1 MPRRCSHMHSQGRSR
16 HYPQEDFM
24 GIFSKIINELSQQ
37 LKAQQPTQQKPG
49 PTAQQPRA
57 ESASGLSWGEKMPRE
72 ENQYSYPGEYY
83 EYFAMIF
90 ARDFPSLRAEQAGR
104 FMGNDD
110 RAVRY
115 GRPQPKRR
123 VATVFTLWDG
133 SRKAL
138 VVELLSE
145 HAQTTKLR
153 NDCDRQG
160 IPYLRFYYNHRGWW
174 NTRSYV
180 VERVRQALLSAPA
193 QAGASSRVIASARPQ
208 PMSGG
213 PVPASPKTS
222 GQTISVAKAVPEQTA
237 SPYPPARPVDR
248 DKPLPRTTY
257 TPPHLRPE
265 MQARAAQR
273 TSPRPAPLPISYGIR
288 MPQEPNQFNFPRP
301 YNEYFAQ
308 VFAEQFA
315 QYRVSEEPVFKR
327 GLPPR
332 PADPRQRTAPRP
344 AQQRIATLY
353 SFYAASG
360 KRVLVV
366 EVMSEKSRSH
376 AVQRLCERE
385 NIGYLR
391 FYYDH
396 AGWWNTRAYVVARV
410 KSALFGA

>member
-1 MPRRCSHMHSQGRSR
+1 
-16 HYPQEDFM
+16 M

-37 LKAQQPTQQKPG
+37 LKAQQPARPDPAPVSRRPQPG
-49 PTAQQPRA
+49 IDF
-57 ESASGLSWGEKMPRE
+57 GFSWGDQMPRE

-83 EYFAMIF
+83 DYFAMIF
-90 ARDFPSLRAEQAGR
+90 ARDFPSLRAEQEAR
-104 FMGNDD
+104 FMGNDN

-115 GRPQPKRR
+115 GRPQPRRR

-133 SRKAL
+133 GRKAL

-145 HAQTTKLR
+145 HAQTAKLR
-153 NDCDRQG
+153 SECERQG
-160 IPYLRFYYNHRGWW
+160 IPYLRFYYNHHGWW

-180 VERVRQALLSAPA
+180 VERVRQALLRAPA
-193 QAGASSRVIASARPQ
+193 QSSASSRVIASARPQ
-208 PMSGG
+208 PIDGG
-213 PVPASPKTS
+213 PQPSAPKTA
-222 GQTISVAKAVPEQTA
+222 GQTISVAKAVPQQPA

-248 DKPLPRTTY
+248 DKPLPRTPY
-257 TPPHLRPE
+257 TPPQPRPV
-265 MQARAAQR
+265 QR
-273 TSPRPAPLPISYGIR
+273 TSPRPAPLPLSFGR
-288 MPQEPNQFNFPRP
+288 VMPQEPNQFNFPGP

-308 VFAEQFA
+308 VFAQHFA

-353 SFYAASG
+353 SFYAVSG
-360 KRVLVV
+360 QRVLVV
-366 EVMSEKSRSH
+366 EVMSEKSHSH

-385 NIGYLR
+385 NITYLR